1 MNELIQAVST
11 VGFPIACCC
20 FLLWQ
25 NSKQDN
31 YNREQQEKLRE
42 TIAGNTKSIEELGK
56 IVHTEGIFLYNRN
69 IRRLRD
75 SEGGNPS
82 PRPGRGI
89 LR

>member
-1 MNELIQAVST
+1 MTELIQAVST

-42 TIAGNTKSIEELGK
+42 TIAANTRSIEELGK
-56 IVHTEGIFLYNRN
+56 LIQHLAEMMKAKGAK
-69 IRRLRD
+69 
-75 SEGGNPS
+75 
-82 PRPGRGI
+82 
-89 LR
+89 

>member
-1 MNELIQAVST
+1 MNEFIQAIST

-42 TIAGNTKSIEELGK
+42 TINGNTKSIEELGK
-56 IVHTEGIFLYNRN
+56 LVRHLAEMLGGHKNVH
-69 IRRLRD
+69 
-75 SEGGNPS
+75 SENDNSGKE
-82 PRPGRGI
+82 
-89 LR
+89 

>member
-42 TIAGNTKSIEELGK
+42 TIAGNTRSIEELGK
-56 IVHTEGIFLYNRN
+56 IVQQLAEMIKGA
-69 IRRLRD
+69 
-75 SEGGNPS
+75 
-82 PRPGRGI
+82 
-89 LR
+89 